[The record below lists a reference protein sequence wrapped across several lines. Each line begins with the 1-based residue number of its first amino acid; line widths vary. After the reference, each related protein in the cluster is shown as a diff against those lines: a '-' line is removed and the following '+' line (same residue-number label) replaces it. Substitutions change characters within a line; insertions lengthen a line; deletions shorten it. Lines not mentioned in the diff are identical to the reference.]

1 MDEKAIAELIAI
13 VDEGVTKDV
22 EIDQTLY
29 KKPDWAIDQIVRSS
43 GLVEN
48 ICRHGIGHPHPA
60 SVAELEKAGI
70 MSMGIHGCDGC
81 CTPGMREEIK
91 RVYKEKW
98 GDK

>member
-1 MDEKAIAELIAI
+1 MKIKDQLIAI
-13 VDEGVTKDV
+13 MDGECNIAV
-22 EIDQTLY
+22 EVDQTKY
-29 KKPDWAIDQIVRSS
+29 PRPDWVIDQIVRSS

-48 ICRHGIGHPHPA
+48 ICRHGIGHTHPA
-60 SVAELEKAGI
+60 SVAELEKSAI